1 MNKIIRLSKANMNR
15 HKKETVLLGLLVMLC
30 AILLA
35 SSVTSLMGIKKIVPK
50 MVEESG
56 CYRNNIYIN
65 QNIYSDK
72 FLSFLEQ
79 DERVADYAHASMVYD
94 EEMKIRNYRGFGDDA
109 LYDVCFMA
117 ESGEKEIEKFQVKT
131 SLSKEQIEGFEHP
144 VYLGKSEKEK
154 LRVSEGDTLT
164 ILIDNK
170 EYTFSVAGFYDTGL
184 GMTGTKFVVNDQ
196 DFRVLEDYLTRYEI
210 IGFQEAMEA
219 DVNEIIKDFQEYV
232 KENSVNDTNGAIH
245 GYAYSM
251 FVSNAE
257 TNMSLLSSIV
267 IVMAGVIIIAVI
279 VMVRFRIVT
288 DISEQIVSIGV
299 LEAIGYQSKEIALS
313 YILEYVLIALIG
325 CILAILP
332 GISLAKFLLK
342 NAAAS
347 IYYCGQVEMTYFA
360 TGIVMVGLL
369 LFVGLVAMTKALSV
383 NQYPPVMAFRKGIA
397 THHFKKN
404 FFPLEKTKG
413 NVHIRLALKDFL
425 QNIGKRIGFTVCIT
439 VSTIMV
445 LISFA
450 LGTFFSDGDRVLQN
464 MSGHELAD
472 ISLVAMGGTDPE
484 SFAEELRSMPEVDRV
499 LLSASSVAVAV
510 NDSDIQENLDIYQ
523 DFSETK
529 TTIVTKGRL
538 PKYDNEIAI
547 TTQGAMIHLA
557 MGQTVT
563 LEYNKVKRD
572 YLVCGVVNSMVN
584 PQTIYMTED
593 GFKNLN
599 PLYTPNTY
607 KIFLRDDADR
617 DAFVSKLT
625 QRYGEN
631 ITDIKNSEVTGD
643 TYEERLQS
651 AARIKMAKAMSESG
665 VSYME
670 YAIRVG
676 DRVITGSTHNM
687 KIESMDYEHD
697 TFAEMIE
704 QASQAFEGV
713 AFALMMVSAVVV
725 IIMLSILM
733 SSAIRMQYKDL
744 GIMKGIGYTSRELK
758 FQMAFTI
765 IPPTV
770 ISVVIGSILGKMGLG
785 LLEMVVVRIT
795 IPVFSIV
802 CLDCGILLFCF
813 LCAYINARKIG
824 KISVYELMTE

>member
-15 HKKETVLLGLLVMLC
+15 HKKETILLGLLMMLC

-35 SSVTSLMGIKKIVPK
+35 SSVASLLGINKIVPQ

-56 CYRNNIYIN
+56 CYRNNIYVE
-65 QNIYSDK
+65 QNIYSDR
-72 FLSFLEQ
+72 FLSFLEE
-79 DERVADYAHASMVYD
+79 DARVENYSHASIVYD
-94 EEMKIRNYRGFGDDA
+94 GEIKIKNYRGSGNDV
-109 LYDVCFMA
+109 LYDAGFIS
-117 ESGEKEIEKFQVKT
+117 ESGEKKIEKFQVET
-131 SLSKEQIEGFEHP
+131 CLSKEQIEGLEHP
-144 VYLGKSEKEK
+144 IYLGKCEKEK
-154 LRVSEGDTLT
+154 LQVKEWDTLT

-170 EYTFSVAGFYDTGL
+170 EYNFSVAGFYDMGI
-184 GMTGTKFVVNDQ
+184 GMSGSKFVVANQ
-196 DFRVLEDYLTRYEI
+196 DFRILEDYITRYEI
-210 IGFQEAMEA
+210 IGFEEAEDA
-219 DVNEIIKDFQEYV
+219 NVNEIIKDFEEYV
-232 KENSVNDTNGAIH
+232 KEMSVNDTTGAVNG
-245 GYAYSM
+245 YSYDI
-251 FVSNAE
+251 FASNAK

-267 IVMAGVIIIAVI
+267 MIMAGVIIITVI

-288 DISEQIVSIGV
+288 DIGEQIVSIGV

-313 YILEYVLIALIG
+313 YILEYVLIALLG
-325 CILAILP
+325 CIVAILP

-342 NAAAS
+342 NAANS
-347 IYYCGQVEMTYFA
+347 IYYSGQVEMNYYA
-360 TGIVMVGLL
+360 IGLVMVGIL
-369 LFVGLVAMTKALSV
+369 LFVGFVAMTKALSV
-383 NQYPPVMAFRKGIA
+383 NKYPPVMAFRKGIA

-404 FFPLEKTKG
+404 FLPLDRTKG
-413 NVHIRLALKDFL
+413 NIHIRLALKDFL
-425 QNIGKRIGFTVCIT
+425 QNIGKRIGFIVCIT

-450 LGTFFSDGDRVLQN
+450 LGTFFSNGDRVLHN

-472 ISLVAMGGTDPE
+472 ISLVAIGGTDPE
-484 SFAEELRSMPEVDRV
+484 SFAEELESMPEVDRV
-499 LLSASSVAVAV
+499 LLSASSAVVKV
-510 NDSDIQENLDIYQ
+510 NDSEIRENLDIYQ

-547 TTQGAMIHLA
+547 TTQGTMVHLA

-563 LEYNKVKRD
+563 LEYNRVKRN

-593 GFKNLN
+593 GFKKLN
-599 PLYTPNTY
+599 PLYVPDTY

-617 DAFVSKLT
+617 DAFVNKLT
-625 QRYGEN
+625 QRYGDN
-631 ITDIKNSEVTGD
+631 ITDIKNSQVTGD
-643 TYEERLQS
+643 TLEEKLQS
-651 AARIKMAKAMSESG
+651 AARIKMAKAMNESG

-676 DRVITGSTHNM
+676 DQVITGSTHNM
-687 KIESMDYEHD
+687 KIQSLDYEYD
-697 TFAEMIE
+697 TFVEMIE
-704 QASQAFEGV
+704 QASQAFEAV
-713 AFALMMVSAVVV
+713 AFVMMLVAAVVV
-725 IIMLSILM
+725 IINLSILM

-744 GIMKGIGYTSRELK
+744 GIMKGMGYTSRELK

-770 ISVVIGSILGKMGLG
+770 ISVVIGSILGKIGLG
-785 LLEMVVVRIT
+785 LLEMVVARIPV
-795 IPVFSIV
+795 PVFSIV

-824 KISVYELMTE
+824 KISVYELMFE

>member
-15 HKKETVLLGLLVMLC
+15 HKKETILLGLLMMLC

-35 SSVTSLMGIKKIVPK
+35 SSVASLLGINKIVPK

-56 CYRNNIYIN
+56 CYRNNIYVD
-65 QNIYSDK
+65 QNKYSDR

-79 DERVADYAHASMVYD
+79 DARVENYSHASIVYD
-94 EEMKIRNYRGFGDDA
+94 GEIKIKNYRGSGNDV
-109 LYDVCFMA
+109 LYNAGFIS
-117 ESGEKEIEKFQVKT
+117 ESGEKTIEKFQVET
-131 SLSKEQIEGFEHP
+131 SLSKEQIEGLEHP
-144 VYLGKSEKEK
+144 IYLGKCEKEK
-154 LRVSEGDTLT
+154 LQVKEGDTLT

-170 EYTFSVAGFYDTGL
+170 EYNFSVAGFYDMGI
-184 GMTGTKFVVNDQ
+184 GMDGSKFVVANQ
-196 DFRVLEDYLTRYEI
+196 DFRILEDYITRYEI
-210 IGFQEAMEA
+210 IGFEEAKDA
-219 DVNEIIKDFQEYV
+219 NVNEIIKDFGEYV
-232 KENSVNDTNGAIH
+232 KEMSVNDTTGAVNG
-245 GYAYSM
+245 YSYDI
-251 FVSNAE
+251 FASNAK

-267 IVMAGVIIIAVI
+267 MIMAGVIIITVI

-313 YILEYVLIALIG
+313 YILEYVLIALGG
-325 CILAILP
+325 CIVAILP

-342 NAAAS
+342 NAANS
-347 IYYCGQVEMTYFA
+347 IYYSGQVEMNYYA
-360 TGIVMVGLL
+360 IGLVMVGIL
-369 LFVGLVAMTKALSV
+369 LFVGFVAMTKALSV
-383 NQYPPVMAFRKGIA
+383 NKYPPVMAFRKGIA

-404 FFPLEKTKG
+404 FLPLERTKG
-413 NVHIRLALKDFL
+413 NIHIRLALKAFL

-450 LGTFFSDGDRVLQN
+450 LGTFFSNGDRVLHN

-472 ISLVAMGGTDPE
+472 ISLVAIGGTDPE
-484 SFAEELRSMPEVDRV
+484 SFAEELESMPEVDRV
-499 LLSASSVAVAV
+499 LLSASSAVVKV
-510 NDSDIQENLDIYQ
+510 NDSEIRENLDIYQ

-547 TTQGAMIHLA
+547 TTQGAMVHLA

-563 LEYNKVKRD
+563 LEYNRVKRN
-572 YLVCGVVNSMVN
+572 YLVCGVVNSIVN

-599 PLYTPNTY
+599 PLYVPDTY

-617 DAFVSKLT
+617 DAFVNKLT
-625 QRYGEN
+625 QRYGDN
-631 ITDIKNSEVTGD
+631 ITDIKNSQVTGD

-676 DRVITGSTHNM
+676 DQVITGSTHNM
-687 KIESMDYEHD
+687 KIQSLDYEYD
-697 TFAEMIE
+697 TFVEMIE
-704 QASQAFEGV
+704 QASQAFEAV
-713 AFALMMVSAVVV
+713 AFVMMLVAAVVV
-725 IIMLSILM
+725 IIILSILM

-744 GIMKGIGYTSRELK
+744 GIMKGMGYTSRELK

-770 ISVVIGSILGKMGLG
+770 ISVVIGSILGKIGLG
-785 LLEMVVVRIT
+785 LLEMVVVRIP

-824 KISVYELMTE
+824 KISVYELMFE

>member
-15 HKKETVLLGLLVMLC
+15 HKKETILLGLLMMLC

-35 SSVTSLMGIKKIVPK
+35 SSVASLLGINKIVPQ

-56 CYRNNIYIN
+56 CYRNNIYVE
-65 QNIYSDK
+65 QNIYSDR
-72 FLSFLEQ
+72 FLSFLEE
-79 DERVADYAHASMVYD
+79 DARVENYSHASIVYD
-94 EEMKIRNYRGFGDDA
+94 GEIKIKNYRGSGNDV
-109 LYDVCFMA
+109 LYDAGFIS
-117 ESGEKEIEKFQVKT
+117 ESGEKKIEKFQVET
-131 SLSKEQIEGFEHP
+131 CLSKEQIEGLEHP
-144 VYLGKSEKEK
+144 IYLGKCEKEK
-154 LRVSEGDTLT
+154 LQVKEWDTLT

-170 EYTFSVAGFYDTGL
+170 EYNFSVAGFYDMGI
-184 GMTGTKFVVNDQ
+184 GMAGSKFVVANQ
-196 DFRVLEDYLTRYEI
+196 DFRILEDYITRYEI
-210 IGFQEAMEA
+210 IGFEEAEDA
-219 DVNEIIKDFQEYV
+219 NVNEIIKDFGEYV
-232 KENSVNDTNGAIH
+232 KEMSVNDTTGAVNG
-245 GYAYSM
+245 YSYDI
-251 FVSNAE
+251 FASNAK

-267 IVMAGVIIIAVI
+267 MIMAGVIIITVI

-288 DISEQIVSIGV
+288 DIGEQIVSIGV

-313 YILEYVLIALIG
+313 YILEYVLIALWG
-325 CILAILP
+325 CIVAILP

-342 NAAAS
+342 NAANS
-347 IYYCGQVEMTYFA
+347 IYYSGQVEMNYYA
-360 TGIVMVGLL
+360 IGLVMVGIL
-369 LFVGLVAMTKALSV
+369 LFVGFVAMTKALSV
-383 NQYPPVMAFRKGIA
+383 NKYPPVMAFRKGIA

-404 FFPLEKTKG
+404 FLPLDRTKG
-413 NVHIRLALKDFL
+413 NIHIRLALKDFL
-425 QNIGKRIGFTVCIT
+425 QNIGKRIGFIVCIT

-450 LGTFFSDGDRVLQN
+450 LGTFFSNGDRVLHN

-472 ISLVAMGGTDPE
+472 ISLVAIGGTDPE
-484 SFAEELRSMPEVDRV
+484 SFAEELESMPEVDRV
-499 LLSASSVAVAV
+499 LLSASSAVVKV
-510 NDSDIQENLDIYQ
+510 NDSELRENLDIYQ

-547 TTQGAMIHLA
+547 TTQGTMVHLA

-563 LEYNKVKRD
+563 LEYNRVKRN

-599 PLYTPNTY
+599 PLYVPDTY

-617 DAFVSKLT
+617 DAFVNKLT
-625 QRYGEN
+625 QRYGDN
-631 ITDIKNSEVTGD
+631 ITDIKNSQVTGD
-643 TYEERLQS
+643 TLEEKLQS
-651 AARIKMAKAMSESG
+651 AARIKMAKAMNESG

-676 DRVITGSTHNM
+676 DQVITGSTHNM
-687 KIESMDYEHD
+687 KIQSLDYEYD
-697 TFAEMIE
+697 TFVEMIE
-704 QASQAFEGV
+704 QASQAFEAV
-713 AFALMMVSAVVV
+713 AFVMMLVAAVVV
-725 IIMLSILM
+725 IINLSILM

-744 GIMKGIGYTSRELK
+744 GIMKGMGYTSRELK

-770 ISVVIGSILGKMGLG
+770 ISVVIGSILGKIGLG
-785 LLEMVVVRIT
+785 LLEMVVARIPV
-795 IPVFSIV
+795 PVFSIV

-824 KISVYELMTE
+824 KISVYELMFE